1 MAEEATGPVFVNLH
15 GMKKYFKLTVLFLLS
30 FNLKAQFQST
40 DKLISLIDNSQ
51 FEINHEHK
59 GEFKTNSKHAVKL
72 IRKGKSASGK
82 LLKALNDDSKIIMVH
97 LILCHIYDGKVS
109 FAGPKVQVHDDKD
122 VYHYYLGK
130 EKGEG
135 LVISE
140 EKHGGRYKL
149 YVEESHKKEILAY
162 WTKRITS

>member
-1 MAEEATGPVFVNLH
+1 
-15 GMKKYFKLTVLFLLS
+15 MKKYVLIVFVFLMTLS
-30 FNLKAQFQST
+30 AKAQFQST
-40 DKLISLIDNSQ
+40 EKLISLLDNSQ
-51 FEINHEHK
+51 FEIIHEHK

-97 LILCHIYDGKVS
+97 LVLCHIYDGKVS
-109 FAGPKVQVHDDKD
+109 FAGPKVLVHQDKD

-130 EKGEG
+130 ETGEG

-140 EKHGGRYKL
+140 EKHQGKYKM
-149 YVEESHKKEILAY
+149 YVEEVHRKEIIAY
-162 WTKRITS
+162 WNKRLTYQNHSN